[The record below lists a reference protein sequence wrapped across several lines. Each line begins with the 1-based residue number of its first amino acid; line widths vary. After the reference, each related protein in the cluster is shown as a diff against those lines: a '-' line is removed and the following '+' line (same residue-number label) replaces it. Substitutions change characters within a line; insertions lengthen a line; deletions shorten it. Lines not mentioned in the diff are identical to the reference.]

1 MPDKIE
7 GGCEETGRFFDMLMG
22 AFSNTDEPLVAVVE
36 IVLAIEEKQPG
47 LVESL
52 LFHAQEHGEIESVI
66 EDADVMIGYI
76 LDGVT
81 RED

>member
-1 MPDKIE
+1 MPDKVE

-66 EDADVMIGYI
+66 EDADVMVSYI